1 VARIIGVCS
10 SSVAGDAEDELG
22 VRRRAVVVD
31 AELAES
37 IPLRLQLD
45 ALRAPERRGPRHPLR
60 EQRLDG
66 LEADRDGPD
75 RVGIPARPGDDRTQD
90 RVVGGQAGDADPLA
104 LELPRRSDA
113 RLCEHGRERLLHE
126 RHHADDVGA
135 LLAREPEVVD
145 VEDRE
150 VGAARLELLE
160 RVRRRARRLDV
171 ELDALG
177 VVVFAL
183 GGEVDPR
190 VHRVGLEVEQQRR
203 LRARAVGAGIRPAAG
218 QQREHEEEQ
227 QRAAHG
233 ARRVGER
240 E

>member
-1 VARIIGVCS
+1 MTPTRCA
-10 SSVAGDAEDELG
+10 
-22 VRRRAVVVD
+22 
-31 AELAES
+31 
-37 IPLRLQLD
+37 LQ
-45 ALRAPERRGPRHPLR
+45 
-60 EQRLDG
+60 
-66 LEADRDGPD
+66 
-75 RVGIPARPGDDRTQD
+75 
-90 RVVGGQAGDADPLA
+90 
-104 LELPRRSDA
+104 LPRRSDA

-183 GGEVDPR
+183 RREVDPR

-218 QQREHEEEQ
+218 QQREHEQEQ

-233 ARRVGER
+233 ARRVGEW